1 MSTFRKVWNFIWHD
15 DSILSWIVNI
25 VLALVIVKFLIYPG
39 LGLIFNT
46 NYPLV
51 AVVSGSMEH
60 NQRNFDEWWSANGKW
75 YEKNNITKEQF
86 ENFRFKNGFNK
97 GDIMILFGSKNI
109 KVGDVIVY
117 TSVNPYPIIHRVV
130 KLNEDS
136 SFIMKGDH
144 NSDKDPTTVSSSV
157 GKAVIRIP
165 LLGYIKILFMD
176 YIVNPILKPIIS
188 FIIGIFK

>member
-1 MSTFRKVWNFIWHD
+1 MSTFRKIWNFIWHE

-25 VLALVIVKFLIYPG
+25 ILALVIVKFLIYPG

-60 NQRNFDEWWSANGKW
+60 NQRNFDEWWSVNGNW

-86 ENFRFKNGFNK
+86 EKFRFKNGFNK
-97 GDIMILFGSKNI
+97 GDIMVLFGSKNV

-117 TSVNPYPIIHRVV
+117 TSTNTYPIIHRVV
-130 KLNEDS
+130 KINQDS

-144 NSDKDPTTVSSSV
+144 NSDKDPTSVSSSV

-165 LLGYIKILFMD
+165 LLGYIKILFID
-176 YIVNPILKPIIS
+176 YIFNPILKPVIS

>member
-1 MSTFRKVWNFIWHD
+1 MSTFRKVWNFIWHE

-25 VLALVIVKFLIYPG
+25 ILALVIVKFLIYPG
-39 LGLIFNT
+39 LGLLFNT

-60 NQRNFDEWWSANGKW
+60 DQGNFDEWWSINGKW

-86 ENFRFKNGFNK
+86 EKFRFKNGFNK

-117 TSVNPYPIIHRVV
+117 TGVNTYPIIHRVV
-130 KLNEDS
+130 KINDDS
-136 SFIMKGDH
+136 SFVMKGDH
-144 NSDKDPTTVSSSV
+144 NSDKDPSLVSSSV

-176 YIVNPILKPIIS
+176 YIFNPILKPAIS
-188 FIIGIFK
+188 FTIGIFK

>member
-1 MSTFRKVWNFIWHD
+1 MSAFRKIWNFIWHD

-25 VLALVIVKFLIYPG
+25 ILALVIVKFLIYPG

-51 AVVSGSMEH
+51 AVVSGSMVH
-60 NQRNFDEWWSANGKW
+60 DQKNFDEWWSVNGKW
-75 YEKNNITKEQF
+75 YEKNNLTKEQF
-86 ENFRFKNGFNK
+86 KKFRFKNGFNK
-97 GDIMILFGSKNI
+97 GDIMILFGSKKI

-117 TSVNPYPIIHRVV
+117 TGFSPYPIIHRVV
-130 KLNEDS
+130 RIDQDS
-136 SFIMKGDH
+136 YFIMKGDH
-144 NSDKDPTTVSSSV
+144 NSDKDPSLVKESV

-165 LLGYIKILFMD
+165 LLGYIKILFID
-176 YIVNPILKPIIS
+176 YIFNPIFKPIIS